1 MNKLNKIINSYIENN
16 GLTLREFADKCSL
29 SHSYIAKL
37 KNGIDPRS
45 NNEIHPTMETIK
57 KLSSAMNIEIKD
69 LLFKAG
75 YIENYENVILIE
87 DQIPVKLRQIGV
99 EYLELAKEMQDK
111 QIPPDDIKKI
121 ISFFKEEDK

>member
-1 MNKLNKIINSYIENN
+1 MNKLNKIINNYIENN

-37 KNGIDPRS
+37 KNGFDPRS
-45 NNEIHPTMETIK
+45 NNEIHPTIETIR
-57 KLSSAMNIEIKD
+57 KLSSAMNIEVKD